1 MPYRLSLFVND
12 LSPPNKEKLTSTVT
26 GLTKLRCF
34 MLQVASALAPSAW
47 GNQLHL
53 FALSLALCRPIFCYS
68 SFLIN
73 SSTSNAVQQWA
84 AGYCGTINELC
95 QAFAQQGPQTFG
107 SKLYL
112 GRAEHAHNRPLA
124 LLLSREHFTAILAR
138 TESDMEK
145 MPRPHSTVVQ
155 TLS

>member
-12 LSPPNKEKLTSTVT
+12 LSPANKEKLTTSTVT

-95 QAFAQQGPQTFG
+95 QKTSEVF
-107 SKLYL
+107 
-112 GRAEHAHNRPLA
+112 RPLDMMLMQA
-124 LLLSREHFTAILAR
+124 TLLLGFYQAKRCKLLKKI
-138 TESDMEK
+138 
-145 MPRPHSTVVQ
+145 TVVHKHEVC
-155 TLS
+155 LCMLVRKYVAIH